1 MASHPCRRA
10 RARADAWYRRLS
22 WRRSSRGWTSG
33 YLRQVEPSFLFLG
46 LGDTDEYAHR
56 NDYRGY
62 LRALGHAD
70 HVVGQVAS
78 ALRRLERSGRRTT
91 LLVTTDHG
99 RAADFAGHGG
109 YAPESA
115 QVWLVA
121 AGWGIERRGLVSAG
135 GKRHLADV
143 TATLRALGGVGAP
156 ERSSDALAE
165 LLEPADVRLS
175 RNP

>member
-70 HVVGQVAS
+70 HVVG
-78 ALRRLERSGRRTT
+78 
-91 LLVTTDHG
+91 
-99 RAADFAGHGG
+99 
-109 YAPESA
+109 
-115 QVWLVA
+115 
-121 AGWGIERRGLVSAG
+121 
-135 GKRHLADV
+135 
-143 TATLRALGGVGAP
+143 
-156 ERSSDALAE
+156 
-165 LLEPADVRLS
+165 
-175 RNP
+175 

>member
-1 MASHPCRRA
+1 M
-10 RARADAWYRRLS
+10 
-22 WRRSSRGWTSG
+22 
-33 YLRQVEPSFLFLG
+33 
-46 LGDTDEYAHR
+46 
-56 NDYRGY
+56 
-62 LRALGHAD
+62 
-70 HVVGQVAS
+70 
-78 ALRRLERSGRRTT
+78 RRLERSGRRTT